1 MRYLV
6 IVAPLLAAIS
16 AGCSSVPMQSSTS
29 AERYQAID
37 YEKIQLVEDYAK
49 RRAIDVHWVNYPT
62 RTYISSAS
70 AKNSAN

>member
-6 IVAPLLAAIS
+6 IMAPALAAFIS
-16 AGCSSVPMQSSTS
+16 GCSSVPMQSSNS
-29 AERYQAID
+29 AEHYQAID

-62 RTYISSAS
+62 RTYISSTPS
-70 AKNSAN
+70 KNNAN

>member
-1 MRYLV
+1 MRYFV
-6 IVAPLLAAIS
+6 ITALLLAAIS
-16 AGCSSVPMQSSTS
+16 AGCSSVPMQPSTS

-37 YEKIQLVEDYAK
+37 IEKIQLVEDYAK

-62 RTYISSAS
+62 RTYISSIA